1 MDQEVY
7 FNCYLTNDN
16 REKTVCTFKIIVT
29 NDKPYPFHLYKL
41 GNIVLDQWH
50 QLSIYNS
57 MSNAIRTLLNDLF
70 STDIVKAIQCGQLTL
85 NTQTILKKILNGK
98 MSISIATVDHR
109 EMPVREFDF
118 ILEELIENRVES
130 IL

>member
-1 MDQEVY
+1 
-7 FNCYLTNDN
+7 
-16 REKTVCTFKIIVT
+16 
-29 NDKPYPFHLYKL
+29 
-41 GNIVLDQWH
+41 
-50 QLSIYNS
+50 